1 MSDSSRS
8 RQQQLSL
15 TQVRRIQD
23 EEAYPYIL
31 TAEIGKGS
39 FATVYK
45 GFHSTTR
52 KAVAIK
58 TVSRSILTH
67 KLLENLESEIAI
79 LKALRHKNIT
89 ELTDIVKARAH
100 IYLVMEF
107 CSGGD
112 LSKYIRHRGR
122 VEGLEYTP
130 YPGAAQQYWPHPK
143 SGGLDPVVV
152 RCFIGQLASA
162 MKFLRDRNLIHRD
175 IKPQNLLLEPS
186 TPADAPVPIGIPILK
201 VADFGFARSLPNATL
216 AETLCG
222 SPLYMAPEILRYE
235 KYDAKADLWSIGAV
249 IYEISVGKPPF
260 RAQNHMELL
269 KKIEHARGRVN
280 FPDEVAAKEAAQ
292 LKEKGL
298 PASPRSSSRPE
309 KEITVVPAD
318 IKALIRILLKR
329 KPVERASFEQFFANE
344 AVKAQLDLLEP
355 PPPPTPG
362 VWENGKQDPSTDDG
376 TIDNDVAETAP
387 PPKRPESKRKDKS
400 SRTREAIDENAE
412 PLEGTPYDPKLY
424 VPQPSF
430 KFRRTDSE
438 ALLES
443 PGLAGPSV
451 LRKKNRMSG
460 SHVPRP
466 SSPRRGRDRRESNAE
481 EPTGEGA
488 RSEKEYVIIDPELAE
503 SANGAALFATTPSFL
518 EALTWWLWRSGHETE
533 WKRPPTDRRTSVG
546 ARSAAAAAAGLT
558 KQAARLV
565 IGATIGT
572 GHAPSSG
579 SSTPKHPPLSPTFS
593 KPIPIAGK
601 RHSSANDVP
610 PFATP
615 TRRSPSPSANFGL
628 EPMTPTVPMTFPP
641 PPNPNPAPSSM
652 PTSGAYGILADG
664 HAPSR
669 SQPSALVRA
678 INLASKKLFGSPTQ
692 TPATLAP
699 SSPPGPGLVIN
710 GNGHSG
716 GSPQSNG
723 VPTEVDPEK
732 ERRSAAA
739 EAENA
744 VLVAVEDIA
753 QKAHVLKEF
762 ADQKSAKVE
771 NMPSKPLLTPSH
783 FTKKKGEP
791 SRSADARRKLEM
803 EAEHTA
809 VTAIALYLAT
819 MSFCQRGI
827 NDLNKYCQ
835 EHLDGPREADAGE
848 PNSGIDDALVWF
860 RDTFKICVERSEA
873 IKAWL
878 PDGHREVNMFID
890 RVIYDHAL
898 ALMRHA
904 ASKELLE
911 ENFPQVQREYERAL
925 WMLYAIADDVI
936 QDGNPYRDQDVATI
950 NTFVETTKTRLMR
963 LKRRIESL
971 DQRDDA

>member
-1 MSDSSRS
+1 MSDSSRT
-8 RQQQLSL
+8 RQSQLSL

-45 GFHSTTR
+45 GFHNTTR

-112 LSKYIRHRGR
+112 LSKYIRHRGK

-152 RCFIGQLASA
+152 RCFIGQLSSA

-186 TPADAPVPIGIPILK
+186 TPADAPIPIGIPILK

-309 KEITVVPAD
+309 KDITVVPAD

-376 TIDNDVAETAP
+376 TIEADVADTTP
-387 PPKRPESKRKDKS
+387 PPKRPDAKRKDKS
-400 SRTREAIDENAE
+400 SRTREAIDENAI

-438 ALLES
+438 ALTDS

-460 SHVPRP
+460 SHAPSPRAA
-466 SSPRRGRDRRESNAE
+466 SPRRGRDRRESSPE

-488 RSEKEYVIIDPELAE
+488 KSEREYVMIDPELAA
-503 SANGAALFATTPSFL
+503 SAN
-518 EALTWWLWRSGHETE
+518 GHETE
-533 WKRPPTDRRTSVG
+533 WKKPPADRRTSVG
-546 ARSAAAAAAGLT
+546 ARTAAAAAAGLT

-572 GHAPSSG
+572 GHTPSSG
-579 SSTPKHPPLSPTFS
+579 SSTPKPPPLSPTFS

-628 EPMTPTVPMTFPP
+628 EPATPTVPMTFPP

-664 HAPSR
+664 YAPSR

-678 INLASKKLFGSPTQ
+678 INLASKKLFGSPTH

-699 SSPPGPGLVIN
+699 SSPPAGPGLVIN
-710 GNGHSG
+710 GNGNSG
-716 GSPQSNG
+716 GSPRLNG
-723 VPTEVDPEK
+723 ATTEEDPEK

-762 ADQKSAKVE
+762 ADQKAAKVE
-771 NMPSKPLLTPSH
+771 SLPSKPLLTPSH

-791 SRSADARRKLEM
+791 SRSADARRKMEM

-835 EHLDGPREADAGE
+835 EHLDGPREPDAGE

-860 RDTFKICVERSEA
+860 RDTFKTCVERSEA

-963 LKRRIESL
+963 LKRRMESL
-971 DQRDDA
+971 DQRDDS

>member
-1 MSDSSRS
+1 MTDNSRS
-8 RQQQLSL
+8 RQSQLSL
-15 TQVRRIQD
+15 TEVRRIQD

-122 VEGLEYTP
+122 IEGLEYTP

-143 SGGLDPVVV
+143 SGGLDPNVV

-186 TPADAPVPIGIPILK
+186 TPADAPIPIGVPVLK
-201 VADFGFARSLPNATL
+201 VADFGFARSLPNAAL

-292 LKEKGL
+292 LREKGL
-298 PASPRSSSRPE
+298 PASPRSSSRPD
-309 KEITVVPAD
+309 KEITVVPPD

-362 VWENGKQDPSTDDG
+362 IWENGNHNPSLDDV
-376 TIDNDVAETAP
+376 TEVEAPELSP
-387 PPKRPESKRKDKS
+387 PPKRPDIKRKDKS
-400 SRTREAIDENAE
+400 SRTRDAIDDNAV

-424 VPQPSF
+424 VPQPAF

-438 ALLES
+438 ALADS
-443 PGLAGPSV
+443 PAVAGPSV
-451 LRKKNRMSG
+451 PRTKRISASRAP
-460 SHVPRP
+460 SHRP
-466 SSPRRGRDRRESNAE
+466 SSPRRSRDQRESSPE
-481 EPTGEGA
+481 EPTGEGGYA
-488 RSEKEYVIIDPELAE
+488 KSEKEYVIIDPELAE
-503 SANGAALFATTPSFL
+503 SANGATLSAAPPSFL
-518 EALTWWLWRSGHETE
+518 EALTWWLWNNPGHETE
-533 WKRPPTDRRTSVG
+533 WKRPPSNRRASAGPRT
-546 ARSAAAAAAGLT
+546 AAAAAAGLT

-572 GHAPSSG
+572 GHSPSPG
-579 SSTPKHPPLSPTFS
+579 TSTPKPPPLSPTSS

-601 RHSSANDVP
+601 RHSSANEVP

-615 TRRSPSPSANFGL
+615 SRRSPSPSAFFGG
-628 EPMTPTVPMTFPP
+628 EPATPTVPMTFPP
-641 PPNPNPAPSSM
+641 PPNPNPVPSSL
-652 PTSGAYGILADG
+652 PTAGAYGILNQE
-664 HAPSR
+664 HPPSR

-678 INLASKKLFGSPTQ
+678 INLASKKLFGSPTH
-692 TPATLAP
+692 TPVGLP
-699 SSPPGPGLVIN
+699 STSPPGPGLVIN
-710 GNGHSG
+710 GNAA
-716 GSPQSNG
+716 SPKHNG
-723 VPTEVDPEK
+723 FAQQEVDLER
-732 ERRSAAA
+732 ERRNAAA

-744 VLVAVEDIA
+744 VLVAVENIA
-753 QKAHVLKEF
+753 QKAAVLKEF
-762 ADQKSAKVE
+762 ADQKAAKVE
-771 NMPSKPLLTPSH
+771 SLPSKPLLTPSH

-791 SRSADARRKLEM
+791 SKSADARRKMEM

-819 MSFCQRGI
+819 MSFCQKGI

-835 EHLDGPREADAGE
+835 EHLEGAREPSTGSGDS
-848 PNSGIDDALVWF
+848 NSGIDDALVWF
-860 RDTFKICVERSEA
+860 RDTFKTCVERSEA

-898 ALMRHA
+898 ALMRQA

-911 ENFPQVQREYERAL
+911 ENFPLVEREYERAL
-925 WMLYAIADDVI
+925 WMLYAISDDVI

-950 NTFVETTKTRLMR
+950 DTC
-963 LKRRIESL
+963 
-971 DQRDDA
+971 A

>member
-376 TIDNDVAETAP
+376 TIDNDVAETTP

-438 ALLES
+438 ALIDS

-460 SHVPRP
+460 SHVPSPRP
-466 SSPRRGRDRRESNAE
+466 SSPRRGRRESNAE

-503 SANGAALFATTPSFL
+503 SAN
-518 EALTWWLWRSGHETE
+518 GHETE

-641 PPNPNPAPSSM
+641 PPHPNPAPSSM

-699 SSPPGPGLVIN
+699 SSPPPGPGLVIN

-716 GSPQSNG
+716 GSPQLNG

-819 MSFCQRGI
+819 MSFCQKGI

-835 EHLDGPREADAGE
+835 EHLDGREPDAGE

-860 RDTFKICVERSEA
+860 RDTFKTCVERSEA

-963 LKRRIESL
+963 LKRRMESL